1 MSTVA
6 VIAHSG
12 KTMDGGLGRLRD
24 VLDAA
29 GHPDAL
35 WFEVAKSKQAPDRV
49 REAMDKGADLLFV
62 WGGDGSVQRCLD
74 TMAREKVQAPIAIL
88 PAGTANLL
96 ALNLGI
102 PTSIE
107 EAVEVGLQGDR
118 RRMDTATLNGE
129 HFAVMAGAGLD
140 ALMIRDADGTLK
152 DRLGRAAYLFTGARN
167 LRASPVR
174 ARVTV
179 DGRPVHD
186 DIITCILVGNVGKV
200 LGGLELFEGSRLDD
214 GLVEV
219 GVVTAQ
225 SATDWART
233 IGRAVVG
240 RPTQSPFITTTRGA
254 KITVRFDREVECE
267 VDGGVRGKAAKLT
280 FRARPG
286 SVTMCVPRGAAS
298 GLFPQE
304 EKARLDEPVSS

>member
-12 KTMDGGLGRLRD
+12 KSMEGGLGELRD

-35 WFEVAKSKQAPDRV
+35 WYEVAKSKQSPDCV
-49 REAMDKGADLLFV
+49 REALGKGVDLIFV

-74 TMAREKVQAPIAIL
+74 AVAREKQQVPIAIL

-102 PTSIE
+102 PTTIA
-107 EAVEVGLQGDR
+107 EAVEVGLSGDR

-140 ALMIRDADGTLK
+140 ALMIRDADGSLK

-167 LRASPVR
+167 LRSSPVH
-174 ARVTV
+174 AKVKV
-179 DGRPVHD
+179 DGRLVHD
-186 DIITCILVGNVGKV
+186 DVITCVLVGNVGKV

-219 GVVTAQ
+219 GIVTAQ
-225 SATDWART
+225 SATQWART

-240 RPTQSPFITTTRGA
+240 RPQSSPFITATRGS
-254 KITVRFDREVECE
+254 KVTVRLDRAVVCE
-267 VDGGVRGKAAKLT
+267 VDGGVRDKATKLT
-280 FRARPG
+280 FTSRPG
-286 SVTMCVPRGAAS
+286 SVVVCVPPGDET
-298 GLFPQE
+298 GLFPTAALE
-304 EKARLDEPVSS
+304 GSSTG

>member
-1 MSTVA
+1 VSTVA

-12 KTMDGGLGRLRD
+12 KTMEGGLGQLRD
-24 VLDAA
+24 ALDAA
-29 GHPDAL
+29 GHADAL

-62 WGGDGSVQRCLD
+62 WGGDGSVQRCID
-74 TMAREKVQAPIAIL
+74 AMAREKTKAPIAIL

-96 ALNLGI
+96 ALNLGV
-102 PTSIE
+102 PTTIA
-107 EAVEVGLQGDR
+107 EAVEVGLHGDR
-118 RRMDTATLNGE
+118 RAMDTGTLNGE
-129 HFAVMAGAGLD
+129 HFGVMAGAGLD

-167 LRASPVR
+167 LRSSPVR
-174 ARVTV
+174 ATVKV

-186 DIITCILVGNVGKV
+186 DVVTCVLVGNVGKV

-214 GLVEV
+214 GLIEV

-240 RPTQSPFITTTRGA
+240 RPAQSPFITSTRGE
-254 KITVRFDREVECE
+254 KVSVRFDREVACE

-280 FRARPG
+280 FRARRG
-286 SVTMCVPRGAAS
+286 SVTMCVPAGSVS
-298 GLFPQE
+298 GLFPQSE
-304 EKARLDEPVSS
+304 LADPSPV

>member
-1 MSTVA
+1 MTTVA

-12 KTMDGGLGRLRD
+12 KTMDGGLGQLRD

-35 WFEVAKSKQAPDRV
+35 WFEVAKSKQAPAQV
-49 REAMDKGADLLFV
+49 REAMDKGADLVFV
-62 WGGDGSVQRCLD
+62 WGGDGSVQRCID

-96 ALNLGI
+96 AHNLGI
-102 PTSIE
+102 PETIE
-107 EAVEVGLQGDR
+107 DAVAVGLHGER

-167 LRASPVR
+167 LRASPVH
-174 ARVTV
+174 ATVKV

-186 DIITCILVGNVGKV
+186 DVITCILVGNVGKV
-200 LGGLELFEGSRLDD
+200 LGGLELFVGSRLDA

-240 RPTQSPFITTTRGA
+240 RPTTSPFVTTTRGA
-254 KITVRFDREVECE
+254 KVTVRFDRKVECE
-267 VDGGVRGKAAKLT
+267 VDGGVRGETDKLT
-280 FRARPG
+280 FKARPG
-286 SVTMCVPRGAAS
+286 SITMCVPTGDES
-298 GLFPQE
+298 GLFPQ
-304 EKARLDEPVSS
+304 AAQGDTATA

>member
-12 KTMDGGLGRLRD
+12 KTMDGGLGQLRD

-49 REAMDKGADLLFV
+49 REAMDKGADLVFV
-62 WGGDGSVQRCLD
+62 WGGDGSVQRCID

-96 ALNLGI
+96 AHNLGI
-102 PTSIE
+102 PDDASRS
-107 EAVEVGLQGDR
+107 AVEVGLHGDR

-167 LRASPVR
+167 LRASPVH
-174 ARVTV
+174 ATVKV

-186 DIITCILVGNVGKV
+186 DVITCILVGQRREGPRRPRAVR
-200 LGGLELFEGSRLDD
+200 GLAARRRSR
-214 GLVEV
+214 
-219 GVVTAQ
+219 
-225 SATDWART
+225 R
-233 IGRAVVG
+233 GRASSRRRAPRTGPARSGGPSSAG
-240 RPTQSPFITTTRGA
+240 RPHRRSSRRPEAPRSPSASTARSSARWTA
-254 KITVRFDREVECE
+254 VS
-267 VDGGVRGKAAKLT
+267 AARRT
-280 FRARPG
+280 
-286 SVTMCVPRGAAS
+286 S
-298 GLFPQE
+298 
-304 EKARLDEPVSS
+304 